1 MTKRR
6 TDSTS
11 SKPAQ
16 CFVRELAGEI
26 PPTFSLLERLYGLAS
41 ELYALRPWHLLD
53 ESQLVVVPD
62 TAIGETCYCSVMG
75 ALGEVLAMHAYI
87 GTESYRLFR
96 KMAAGEI
103 ADAGEFFASQHSVY
117 VEFVPR
123 ADLDGPDRKLL
134 AALGHLVGRA
144 KASPIFRA
152 IRPGFHPWFVTEEE
166 AQTLEE
172 CMRAVIEVCSATSTL
187 ADVKYWDQADTYP
200 VVSRLEGLT
209 SEPRYR
215 IELIKTMLPSEPPLP
230 KVQLGEERLRHLRTR
245 DHAVRGV
252 MELDYFLSGAMI
264 GKKSERK
271 ACPCIAL
278 AVDADSGIVFPPE
291 LASPSVSAGDVLA
304 GALLK
309 AIQTGRALPREIRVR
324 SGRFKDCL
332 DPLSEFCGAPI
343 KVVGS
348 LPALEEA
355 REQLLRMM
363 GGTAFPDN

>member
-1 MTKRR
+1 MTRR
-6 TDSTS
+6 RADSTN
-11 SKPAQ
+11 SKPDQ
-16 CFVRELAGEI
+16 CFVRELSGEI

-41 ELYALRPWHLLD
+41 KLYALRPWHLLD
-53 ESQLVVVPD
+53 ESQLVVVRD

-103 ADAGEFFASQHSVY
+103 TDAGEFFASQHSLY

-123 ADLDGPDRKLL
+123 AE
-134 AALGHLVGRA
+134 VGRA

-172 CMRAVIEVCSATSTL
+172 CMRAVIVVCSAASTQ

-200 VVSRLEGLT
+200 VVSRLDGAT

-215 IELIKTMLPSEPPLP
+215 IELIETMLPSEPPLP
-230 KVQLGEERLRHLRTR
+230 KVHLGEEQLRQLRSR

-252 MELDYFLSGAMI
+252 MELDYFLSGAVI

-304 GALLK
+304 KVLLK
-309 AIQTGRALPREIRVR
+309 AIQTGRALPREIWVR
-324 SGRFKDCL
+324 SGRFTDQGCWFASRPRGGSRATASHDGRRCFSGQL
-332 DPLSEFCGAPI
+332 NSERVLSERP
-343 KVVGS
+343 VS
-348 LPALEEA
+348 
-355 REQLLRMM
+355 RQ
-363 GGTAFPDN
+363 N

>member
-1 MTKRR
+1 MTGRR
-6 TDSTS
+6 ANHIS

-16 CFVRELAGEI
+16 YFVRELSGER
-26 PPTFSLLERLYGLAS
+26 PPTFSLLERLYGMAS

-53 ESQLVVVPD
+53 ERNLVVVRD

-75 ALGEVLAMHAYI
+75 ALGEVFAMHAYI

-103 ADAGEFFASQHSVY
+103 TDAGEFFASQHSVY
-117 VEFVPR
+117 VEFVPG
-123 ADLDGPDRKLL
+123 ADLDGPDRTLL
-134 AALGHLVGRA
+134 AALGHLVRRA

-172 CMRAVIEVCSATSTL
+172 CMRAVIVVCSATSTQ
-187 ADVKYWDQADTYP
+187 ADVKYWDQTDTYP
-200 VVSRLEGLT
+200 AVSRLDAAT

-230 KVQLGEERLRHLRTR
+230 RVQLGEEQIRQLRSH
-245 DHAVRGV
+245 DHAASGV
-252 MELDYFLSGAMI
+252 MELDCFLSCAVI

-304 GALLK
+304 MALLK

-332 DPLSEFCGAPI
+332 APLSELCGAPI
-343 KVVGS
+343 RVVGS

-363 GGTAFPDN
+363 GGAGFPHN

>member
-1 MTKRR
+1 MTRR
-6 TDSTS
+6 RADSTN
-11 SKPAQ
+11 SKPDQ
-16 CFVRELAGEI
+16 CFVRELSGEI

-41 ELYALRPWHLLD
+41 KLYALRPWHLLD
-53 ESQLVVVPD
+53 ESQLVVVRD

-103 ADAGEFFASQHSVY
+103 TDAGEFFASQHSLY

-172 CMRAVIEVCSATSTL
+172 CMRAVIVVCSATSTH

-200 VVSRLEGLT
+200 VVSRLDGAT

-230 KVQLGEERLRHLRTR
+230 KVHLGEEQLRQLRSR

-252 MELDYFLSGAMI
+252 MELDYFLSGAVI

-304 GALLK
+304 KVLLK
-309 AIQTGRALPREIRVR
+309 AIQTGRALPREIWVR

-332 DPLSEFCGAPI
+332 DPLSELCGAPI
-343 KVVGS
+343 KVVRS

-363 GGTAFPDN
+363 GGAAFPDN